1 MSSHILPADAGVMRK
16 AGEIDGQLSREGKKV
31 GQADLVIG
39 ATAVLH
45 DRPVLTRNV
54 ADFEGI
60 PRG

>member
-1 MSSHILPADAGVMRK
+1 MRK
-16 AGEIDGQLSREGKKV
+16 AGKIDGQLSREGKKV
-31 GQADLVIG
+31 GQADLVVG